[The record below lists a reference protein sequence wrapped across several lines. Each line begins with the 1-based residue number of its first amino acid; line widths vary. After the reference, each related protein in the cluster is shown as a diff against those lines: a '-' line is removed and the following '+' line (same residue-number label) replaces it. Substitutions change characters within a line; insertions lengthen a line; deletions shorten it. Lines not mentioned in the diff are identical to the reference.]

1 MNYYDNMVEI
11 NQSFPTWVIVLV
23 LVLVVLEITLKGMAL
38 WRAARNQSKGWFI
51 VFLFINTIGIL
62 PLIYLLASNNPNSK
76 APSNIA

>member
-51 VFLFINTIGIL
+51 VFLLINTAGIL
-62 PLIYLLASNNPNSK
+62 PLIYLLASKNPNNN
-76 APSNIA
+76 AA

>member
-51 VFLFINTIGIL
+51 VLLLINTAGIL
-62 PLIYLLASNNPNSK
+62 PLIYLLASKNPNNN
-76 APSNIA
+76 AA